1 MRRPWRQVLKR
12 KHLLALA
19 TVALVMAWFFLL
31 RPQALGGPTAF
42 IMVSGTSMEPTLD
55 GGDLALVRQQDR
67 YRRGEIVAFRV
78 PKGESGE
85 GAIVIHRIVGQTAEG
100 FVTQGDNRERP
111 DIWRPGDDDMV
122 GRMWFSVPG
131 GGRLLVRLLEPLTL
145 GLLAG
150 GLGMVLVL
158 LPPDPGWH
166 LRLPLFG
173 RRKGRPAEGTE
184 QD

>member
-1 MRRPWRQVLKR
+1 MQMFKIRHVVL
-12 KHLLALA
+12 LA
-19 TVALVMAWFFLL
+19 TVALVVAWFFLL
-31 RPQALGGPTAF
+31 WPQALGGPTAF
-42 IMVSGTSMEPTLD
+42 IMVSGTSMEPALD

-67 YRRGEIVAFRV
+67 YHTGEIVAFRV
-78 PKGESGE
+78 PKGERGE
-85 GAIVIHRIVGQTAEG
+85 GAIVIHRIVGRTAEG

-111 DIWRPGDDDMV
+111 DIWRPGDDDIV

-131 GGRLLVRLLEPLTL
+131 GGRLLARLLEPLTL

-150 GLGMVLVL
+150 GLGMFLVI

-173 RRKGRPAEGTE
+173 RRKRRPAEGTE